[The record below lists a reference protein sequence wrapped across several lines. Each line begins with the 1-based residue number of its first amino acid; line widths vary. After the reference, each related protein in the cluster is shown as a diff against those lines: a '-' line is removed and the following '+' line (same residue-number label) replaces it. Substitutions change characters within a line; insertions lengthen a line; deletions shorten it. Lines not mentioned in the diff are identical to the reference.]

1 MYVNAMNMGIPIRAM
16 LTHQEG
22 LKSYFECLEERS
34 TSYEHRPGLF
44 YYALNFFLGMSDE
57 ATDGCIL
64 PDQARLLAFTLISQL
79 VSSFSCVALLLV
91 FS

>member
-1 MYVNAMNMGIPIRAM
+1 MNIGIPIRAI

-22 LKSYFECLEERS
+22 LKSYFECLEDRS
-34 TSYEHRPGLF
+34 TSCEHRLGLF
-44 YYALNFFLGMSDE
+44 YIALNFFLGTSDE
-57 ATDGCIL
+57 ATDGRIL

-79 VSSFSCVALLLV
+79 VSSFSCVALVLV